1 MQHDRST
8 SARNLLPLEVNNG
21 NVLGVN
27 KLQEIL
33 VFQIKA
39 AMKMR
44 KMSQKKLA
52 EQAGC
57 SERHLSNLLSGKT
70 QGTLGLWDTLLKV
83 LEIPGYQRISPE

>member
-1 MQHDRST
+1 M
-8 SARNLLPLEVNNG
+8 
-21 NVLGVN
+21 LGVN

-44 KMSQKKLA
+44 KVSQKRLA

-57 SERHLSNLLSGKT
+57 SEKHLSNLLSGKSE
-70 QGTLGLWDTLLKV
+70 GTLRVWDTLLGV
-83 LEIPGYQRISPE
+83 LEIPGYQRISTE